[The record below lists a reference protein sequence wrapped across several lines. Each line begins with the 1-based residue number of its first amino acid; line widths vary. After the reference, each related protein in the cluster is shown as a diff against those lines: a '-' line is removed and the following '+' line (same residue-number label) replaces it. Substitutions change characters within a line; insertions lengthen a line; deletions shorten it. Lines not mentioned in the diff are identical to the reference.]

1 MRNFQCLSAPTTLFF
16 SALSSRLL
24 CFVRGVKFIRLFF
37 ALILMCCANFVS
49 AADYIWTVSNDGLF
63 QTASASQACAAYFDH
78 QVLRS
83 PDWILQNRRL
93 ERIHDAQ
100 FRCVADAQHKHST
113 QFFERNFLALANLS
127 GDSCSDPL
135 AIYNSETGEC
145 EAPEP
150 DKCEPTIGQRIGH
163 YHNFGTLGANANEA
177 PVTVCEDSCQYSNT
191 FEQPKCN
198 RNFPDKAFCSLTY
211 LGNGVEC
218 TEGDASNPSN
228 FDQPPTKPPVDP
240 KPERSHE
247 QKCEDWVTGADGV
260 ARRTCTSKDEYKDPG
275 ELKCENTNGYLKCSP
290 GPKPPA
296 YTETKTET
304 ETEKKDNPDGS
315 SKTDTTTKKDVTNCH
330 GAKPCKTD
338 STEKKETENK
348 NPDGSPGDKTTTCK
362 GDKCNAEEDPKPGVD
377 PDAEEEGE
385 EEKSSVSG
393 GATCDSPPVC
403 EGDAI
408 QCAILRQEFT
418 QRCADEKFREVTPEN
433 TNALKNDL
441 EAAFSGDQFK
451 PITATTENTYSL
463 EGMLDTSSRF
473 SSSCPVIP
481 SVSYKWVD
489 GSSQSFDPNF
499 PGLCEYLRW
508 MGFLLVAFA
517 MRAAAEII
525 AGGLK

>member
-16 SALSSRLL
+16 SALLLRLS
-24 CFVRGVKFIRLFF
+24 CFVQGVKFLRL
-37 ALILMCCANFVS
+37 
-49 AADYIWTVSNDGLF
+49 
-63 QTASASQACAAYFDH
+63 
-78 QVLRS
+78 
-83 PDWILQNRRL
+83 
-93 ERIHDAQ
+93 
-100 FRCVADAQHKHST
+100 
-113 QFFERNFLALANLS
+113 FLALISICCCQFVFAEDYYWKCGNNGCTPHPDPKSSVLQSLNLQGVDLS
-127 GDSCSDPL
+127 GWSFESCSFIRDDL
-135 AIYNSETGEC
+135 AYCNWTKKINENATDNRGNYSNRYGHSCPPNTTYNSLTGIC

-150 DKCEPTIGQRIGH
+150 DKCEPTVGKRIPH
-163 YHNFGTLGANANEA
+163 WHNFGTLGAQANEA
-177 PVTVCEDSCQYSNT
+177 PITVCEDSCQYSNT
-191 FEQPKCN
+191 FETPECS

-260 ARRTCTSKDEYKDPG
+260 ARRKCTSKDEYKDPG

-385 EEKSSVSG
+385 EKNSSVSG

>member
-16 SALSSRLL
+16 SALSSLLL
-24 CFVRGVKFIRLFF
+24 CFAPV
-37 ALILMCCANFVS
+37 VS
-49 AADYIWTVSNDGLF
+49 ASDYSWTISAYTPQYGTPTTSSSPTTACTQHISKIFPSNAFDKIVPITTTSIACYMTSSGSSSQLGTLTRAGDGC
-63 QTASASQACAAYFDH
+63 T
-78 QVLRS
+78 S
-83 PDWILQNRRL
+83 P
-93 ERIHDAQ
+93 A
-100 FRCVADAQHKHST
+100 V
-113 QFFERNFLALANLS
+113 
-127 GDSCSDPL
+127 
-135 AIYNSETGEC
+135 YNSATYSC

-150 DKCEPTIGQRIGH
+150 DKCEPTIGKRIGH
-163 YHNFGTLGANANEA
+163 WHNFGTLGAAANEA
-177 PVTVCEDSCQYSNT
+177 PITVCEGSCQYSNT
-191 FEQPKCN
+191 FETPECS

-228 FDQPPTKPPVDP
+228 FDQPPTKPPVDQ

-247 QKCEDWVTGADGV
+247 QSCDTWVTGEDGI
-260 ARRTCTSKDEYKDPG
+260 ARRKCTSRDEYKDPG
-275 ELKCENTNGYLKCSP
+275 QLDCENTNGYLKCAP

-304 ETEKKDNPDGS
+304 NTEKKDNPDGS
-315 SKTDTTTKKDVTNCH
+315 SKTETTTKKDVTNCH
-330 GAKPCKTD
+330 GTKPCKTD
-338 STEKKETENK
+338 STETKETDNK

-362 GDKCNAEEDPKPGVD
+362 GDKCTADEDPEPGTD

-393 GATCDSPPVC
+393 GSTCDAPPVC

-433 TNALKNDL
+433 TNALKTDL
-441 EAAFSGDQFK
+441 EVAFSGDQYK
-451 PITATTENTYSL
+451 PITADAENTYSL
-463 EGMLDTSSRF
+463 EGMIDTSSRF
-473 SSSCPVIP
+473 SSSCPTIQ